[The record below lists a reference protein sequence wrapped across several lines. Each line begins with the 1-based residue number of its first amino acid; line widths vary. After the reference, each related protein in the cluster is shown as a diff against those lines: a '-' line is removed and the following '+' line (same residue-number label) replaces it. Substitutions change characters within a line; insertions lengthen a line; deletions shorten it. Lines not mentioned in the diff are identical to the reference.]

1 MLKIEKL
8 EVAPLPPLSF
18 ELERGACLAIEGPS
32 GSGKTRL
39 LRAIADLDQA
49 AGRVLL
55 DGTERNQLP
64 APLWRKRVRYVA
76 AEARWWAPTALA
88 HFDNPQHA
96 AALASL
102 FSVPPDRLT
111 APIDDLSTGER
122 QRLALARALAD
133 DPLVLLLDEPT
144 SALDDAR
151 AAEIEAELERRL
163 DRGLMLLVASHD
175 KAQVDRLSDA
185 RLQLAPLASAA
196 DPAST
201 PAGAP

>member
-39 LRAIADLDQA
+39 LRAIPELDQA

-55 DGTERNQLP
+55 EGTERT
-64 APLWRKRVRYVA
+64 Y
-76 AEARWWAPTALA
+76 
-88 HFDNPQHA
+88 
-96 AALASL
+96 
-102 FSVPPDRLT
+102 RLT